1 MNTLQNIYNKL
12 AEDKTELG
20 KHNIELAT
28 IDDLKKKA
36 EILAKLT
43 YDVAQ
48 KDDATQMKAQRVIK
62 AFAEV
67 QKLKDN
73 FKKEML
79 AKDNVFKQTLID
91 YVALQD
97 AFSETALMYTK
108 VGPLLSV
115 TRKEF
120 DEIYKQAKDLGIDIS
135 TQTGPI
141 FQTLNNANETGT
153 KDFAKFITEVKT
165 KVIDKY
171 KDVKFTNNWITE

>member
-1 MNTLQNIYNKL
+1 MNTLQNVYDKL
-12 AEDKTELG
+12 QDKTELA
-20 KHNIELAT
+20 KHEVELAN
-28 IDDLKKKA
+28 INDLKKKS

-48 KDDATQMKAQRVIK
+48 KDDETYMKAQRVIK

-73 FKKEML
+73 FKKEMV
-79 AKDNVFKQTLID
+79 AKDNVFKQALID

-97 AFSETALMYTK
+97 AFSATVSMYTK
-108 VGPLLSV
+108 VSPLLSV
-115 TRKEF
+115 ARKDF

-135 TQTGPI
+135 TQTSPI
-141 FQTLNNANETGT
+141 FNILNNANETGT
-153 KDFAKFITEVKT
+153 KDFAKFITDVKT

>member
-1 MNTLQNIYNKL
+1 MNTLQTIYNKL
-12 AEDKTELG
+12 ADKTELA
-20 KHNIELAT
+20 KHEVELAT
-28 IDDLKKKA
+28 INDLKKKS

-48 KDDATQMKAQRVIK
+48 KDDETYMKAQRVIK

-91 YVALQD
+91 YVTLQD
-97 AFSETALMYTK
+97 AFSITTKMYTK
-108 VGPLLSV
+108 VGPLLSEV
-115 TRKEF
+115 RKDF
-120 DEIYKQAKDLGIDIS
+120 DQIYKQAKDLGVDIS
-135 TQTGPI
+135 TETGPI
-141 FQTLNNANETGT
+141 FQTINNANETGT

-171 KDVKFTNNWITE
+171 KDVKFTKNWITE